1 MNTRRRH
8 RVLRLFSSLVVAA
21 SLSAPVAAA
30 ADGGSDATFRNDIAH
45 HGQQS
50 ASKRPDPNVLNDIAH
65 DNIARDRIAG
75 AQDQDRTA
83 IVVQVDGGFDW
94 ISAGVGAAGG
104 FGLLLVLGTATATL
118 RRRQR
123 GAPAAA

>member
-1 MNTRRRH
+1 MNTRRPH

-21 SLSAPVAAA
+21 SLAAPVASA
-30 ADGGSDATFRNDIAH
+30 ADRDSDPTLRNDVAH
-45 HGQQS
+45 HGPQS
-50 ASKRPDPNVLNDIAH
+50 ASKRPDLNVLNDIAH
-65 DNIARDRIAG
+65 DNVARARIAG
-75 AQDQDRTA
+75 APDHDRAA

-118 RRRQR
+118 RRRR
-123 GAPAAA
+123 RDAPATA